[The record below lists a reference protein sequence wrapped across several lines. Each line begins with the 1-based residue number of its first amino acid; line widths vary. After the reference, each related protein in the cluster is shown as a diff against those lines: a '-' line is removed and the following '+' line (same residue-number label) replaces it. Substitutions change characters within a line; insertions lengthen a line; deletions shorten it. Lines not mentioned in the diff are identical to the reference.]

1 MGLSHG
7 MAGVGDP
14 IILYV
19 PLIAN
24 FLIADQE
31 NICVLAVS
39 SANWPFSGLVY
50 SGNIYYNGI

>member
-1 MGLSHG
+1 MP
-7 MAGVGDP
+7 GVGDP

-39 SANWPFSGLVY
+39 SANWPFSGLAI
-50 SGNIYYNGI
+50 SGTISYNGFNFR